1 MRKDITVTI
10 QTSNRK
16 RLTYAKPRAKTATP
30 FGRMLYHSIS
40 GIGLSANAFAQRI
53 DYSSG
58 FLSGI
63 YQGLKK
69 PPLNAIEDW
78 CDVLKLK
85 GNAREEFLVLA
96 AIEHSPPVT
105 RNYLLMDS
113 DFCSNAYG
121 KWMRKGETDN
131 G

>member
-1 MRKDITVTI
+1 VTI

-40 GIGLSANAFAQRI
+40 GIGLSANAFAKRI

-69 PPLNAIEDW
+69 PPLHAISDW
-78 CDVLKLK
+78 CDVLELED
-85 GNAREEFLVLA
+85 NAREEFMILA
-96 AIEHSPPVT
+96 AWEHTPPILQ
-105 RNYLLMDS
+105 NYLTMHS
-113 DFCSNAYG
+113 KFCFKAHT
-121 KWMRKGETDN
+121 KWLQHIEETDN
-131 G
+131 A